1 MIYEDN
7 YNEYLELTYEICE
20 SRKLKTGAQVQDH
33 CLYDTDESSLTER
46 ERFIMILSV
55 IMYET
60 EHDILTPEIKGELE
74 YYYYDWYRN
83 GLLNDTLGDD
93 EKEQAIKDLCSC
105 YDKVFNQ

>member
-60 EHDILTPEIKGELE
+60 EHNILTPEIKGELC
-74 YYYYDWYRN
+74 YYYRTYKN
-83 GLLNDTLGDD
+83 GLLSDMLGDD
-93 EKEQAIKDLCSC
+93 EREQAIKDLCNC

>member
-33 CLYDTDESSLTER
+33 CLHDTDESSLTER

-60 EHDILTPEIKGELE
+60 EHNILTLEIKGELG
-74 YYYYDWYRN
+74 YYYRTYKN
-83 GLLNDTLGDD
+83 GLLSDMLGDD
-93 EKEQAIKDLCSC
+93 EREQAIKDLCNC
-105 YDKVFNQ
+105 YDKVFN

>member
-60 EHDILTPEIKGELE
+60 EHNILTPEIKGELG
-74 YYYYDWYRN
+74 YYYRTYKN
-83 GLLNDTLGDD
+83 GLLSDMLGDD
-93 EKEQAIKDLCSC
+93 EREQAIKDLCNC
-105 YDKVFNQ
+105 YNKVFNK

>member
-7 YNEYLELTYEICE
+7 YNEYLEMTYEICE
-20 SRKLKTGAQVQDH
+20 SRKLKTGTQVQDH
-33 CLYDTDESSLTER
+33 CLHDTDESSLTER

-60 EHDILTPEIKGELE
+60 EHNILTPEIKGELG
-74 YYYYDWYRN
+74 YYYRTYKN
-83 GLLNDTLGDD
+83 GLLSDMLGDD
-93 EKEQAIKDLCSC
+93 EREQAIKDLCNC

>member
-60 EHDILTPEIKGELE
+60 EHNILTPEIKGELG
-74 YYYYDWYRN
+74 YYYRTYKN
-83 GLLNDTLGDD
+83 GLLSDMLGDD
-93 EKEQAIKDLCSC
+93 EREQAIKDLCNC

>member
-33 CLYDTDESSLTER
+33 CLHDTDESSLTER

-60 EHDILTPEIKGELE
+60 EHNILTPEIKGELG
-74 YYYYDWYRN
+74 YYYRTYKN
-83 GLLNDTLGDD
+83 GLLSDMLGDD
-93 EKEQAIKDLCSC
+93 EREQAIKDLRNC